1 MDIYT
6 YMMISVTRAEA
17 RSQNNKLACKAIAC
31 TRAKKMADRFARV
44 SPWGVPRATLE
55 EVRVGGG
62 GGSGG
67 GRGRVGGEKKK
78 HRSRKCG
85 LEITH
90 FPVESRFRGVCS
102 DFLQIPKASNRENI
116 AFHHKPFQIG
126 NLVRICVEKQK
137 KRVNQSKNIEN
148 ALKKHNQNSHYTCKL
163 GGSLFEAIKLS
174 QFWGKQKR
182 KRKKKAKMNRQSE

>member
-1 MDIYT
+1 
-6 YMMISVTRAEA
+6 MISVTRAEA

-55 EVRVGGG
+55 EVRVGGWG
-62 GGSGG
+62 WGWE
-67 GRGRVGGEKKK
+67 RGWKRESWRRKKK

>member
-44 SPWGVPRATLE
+44 NPWGVPRATLE

-67 GRGRVGGEKKK
+67 GRGRVGGEKKNT
-78 HRSRKCG
+78 G
-85 LEITH
+85 
-90 FPVESRFRGVCS
+90 
-102 DFLQIPKASNRENI
+102 A
-116 AFHHKPFQIG
+116 
-126 NLVRICVEKQK
+126 
-137 KRVNQSKNIEN
+137 EN
-148 ALKKHNQNSHYTCKL
+148 A
-163 GGSLFEAIKLS
+163 A
-174 QFWGKQKR
+174 
-182 KRKKKAKMNRQSE
+182 